1 MLLFNNWITL
11 EYKPLPRMKDIAT
24 FTPSGPTM
32 ADLRRCERY
41 YCAIEIADVPAYVQ
55 SPF

>member
-32 ADLRRCERY
+32 ADLRHCARY